1 MLPNIKTSICSQNN
15 VLNLGHRTKICHDHE
30 LNAGMR
36 PVTFELRLQGELIQ
50 NSQVIIQNP
59 LCAQVQQCKK
69 QPFLCDCFRQQLL
82 KNDAEGTEKVSDID
96 IRRGMENAPLTSLRK
111 GAIYFLNWL
120 LQ

>member
-82 KNDAEGTEKVSDID
+82 KNDAEGTERVSADSRVSGSD
-96 IRRGMENAPLTSLRK
+96 LIRQVSEARSKAATIS
-111 GAIYFLNWL
+111 
-120 LQ
+120 